1 MVEIIMPSD
10 FPGRPALM
18 KGGIATYDAQ
28 SQPTRLIPFQYN
40 PEQLKRTLATRAPPA
55 KQGSSGGAKEEVM
68 RVAGPP
74 VETINMT
81 VILDATDQLAE
92 PDNNPAAKESG
103 IQPALA
109 ALEMLMYPPN
119 SAEEQIANLAKKGKA
134 QVASYELPTTLLLL
148 GMSRVVPIQLTSFS
162 VTEEMFDLNLNPIR
176 AKVDLGI
183 KVLTFME
190 YPTPGLARDTFVSYQ
205 TEKERLAKVFLSG
218 KQ

>member
-10 FPGRPALM
+10 FPGRPAM
-18 KGGIATYDAQ
+18 IKGGIATYDAQ

-40 PEQLKRTLATRAPPA
+40 PEQLKRTLASRAPPA
-55 KQGSSGGAKEEVM
+55 KQGSSGGAKEDVM
-68 RVAGPP
+68 KVAGPP

-92 PDNNPAAKESG
+92 PDANPRAMESG

-109 ALEMLMYPPN
+109 ALELLMYPPV
-119 SAEEQIANLAKKGKA
+119 SAETQIANLAKQNKS
-134 QVASYELPTTLLLL
+134 QINSYELPTTLLLL

-162 VTEEMFDLNLNPIR
+162 VTEEMFDQMLNPIR
-176 AKVDLGI
+176 AKVELGM

-190 YPTPGLARDTFVSYQ
+190 YPQPCLARDTFITYQ
-205 TEKERLAKVFLSG
+205 TLKEGLAK
-218 KQ
+218 KYP